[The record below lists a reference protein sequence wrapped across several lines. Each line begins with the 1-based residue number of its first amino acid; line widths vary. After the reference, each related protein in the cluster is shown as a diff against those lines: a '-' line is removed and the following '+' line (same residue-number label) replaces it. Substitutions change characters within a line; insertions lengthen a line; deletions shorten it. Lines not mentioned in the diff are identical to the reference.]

1 MSLTCQQLLETY
13 HDDWQ
18 SATHH
23 PFLEHCQSGTIQPA
37 QFNTWLVQ
45 DYLFVTEFTRMVG
58 RLLAAAPV
66 SHFDTILGGLTAL
79 KDELNWFRA
88 KAAERNLKLDIKLQ
102 ETNQRYCEFMRTLA
116 IAPYVI
122 QATAFWAIELAY
134 NQAWQ
139 IHSPMVKLYDEF
151 ADRWGNPGFTSYVN
165 LLEKQADEALQNTTD
180 FVHNRVK
187 PVFREVAKF
196 ERQFWPMAFEVER

>member
-1 MSLTCQQLLETY
+1 MSLTCKQLLETY
-13 HDDWQ
+13 EHAWQ

-23 PFLEHCQSGTIQPA
+23 PFLEQCKSGTIKPV

-45 DYLFVTEFTRMVG
+45 DYLFVIEFTRMVA

-66 SHFDTILGGLTAL
+66 SHFDTILGGLAAL

-88 KAAERNLKLDIKLQ
+88 KASERNLKLDIPKQ
-102 ETNQRYCEFMRTLA
+102 QTNQRYCQFMTTLA

-139 IHSPMVKLYDEF
+139 IHSPMVEPYHEF
-151 ADRWGNPGFTSYVN
+151 ADRWGNPEFTVYVN
-165 LLEKQADEALQNTTD
+165 LLEKQADEVLQNASEL
-180 FVHNRVK
+180 VQNRVK
-187 PVFREVAKF
+187 EVFREVAKF
-196 ERQFWPMAFEVER
+196 EKSFWQMAFVVK